1 MYHSSRFSKPACPK
15 STFMPWKWL
24 QSRETGSPI
33 QTGETSKIT
42 KTFYSSVK
50 AVNSWDPNRNTD
62 HCHHGGIFNFDFSA
76 DGSVLVA
83 ACERQSILMFDP
95 FNGKLVG
102 HKDNAHQDCVN
113 CVRFLDTRTFATCS
127 DDSTVALWDVRNLQ
141 QRIRT
146 LEGHSNW
153 VKNIDY
159 ASSLGLLVTSG
170 FDGSVYTWDINNYS
184 TETTTRKKVFYSN
197 SLMRSKLTPDNSKL
211 IITTAG
217 GFLVIIHDLDLA
229 KLSDDLSGF
238 EPNIYRL
245 MQLNPTSSGLALM
258 YNKVFERKRNRVEII
273 SDFPAENQAE
283 VIASLQVHPQGWCV
297 VSRNT
302 SADEESEWTCIHN
315 VQEVSEADAPPSPSQ
330 ASNQES
336 DDISDMSEAASKAS
350 DAQPGSSSNS
360 VGDHYLS
367 GWNIL
372 SRSLLSSSIRRFGQV
387 VYRDDM
393 DDDEGQDFD
402 RFPSLNFPFED
413 RLQLGNR
420 VDNSGESPLSESGSL
435 SHDEEEEISLRR
447 NCLIRGG
454 NSVDPTASEDDQY
467 ASRQIDNGRR
477 RFVLNT
483 GRNRMAGG
491 ASNRHNRTFSNK
503 VHKNKPRL
511 LHYVEE
517 PNVGKG
523 FLKELCFSTDGRIVV
538 SPFGN
543 GVRLL
548 AFDPCCQELCDCV
561 PTRPIKMF
569 EVGSNISH
577 SNVVVTTKFSPVH
590 FMYVSGCL
598 GGKVVFH
605 QPVL

>member
-1 MYHSSRFSKPACPK
+1 MYHSSRFSKPACPT
-15 STFMPWKWL
+15 STFMAWKWL

-33 QTGETSKIT
+33 QVGETSKIT
-42 KTFYSSVK
+42 KTFYSSMK

-76 DGSVLVA
+76 DGSMLVA
-83 ACERQSILMFDP
+83 ACERQSILVFDP
-95 FNGKLVG
+95 FNGKFVA
-102 HKDNAHQDCVN
+102 HKNNAHQDCVN

-141 QRIRT
+141 QRIQT

-170 FDGSVYTWDINNYS
+170 FDGSIYTWDINNYS
-184 TETTTRKKVFYSN
+184 TETTARKKVFYSN

-238 EPNIYRL
+238 EPNIYRM
-245 MQLNPTSSGLALM
+245 MQLNPEGSGLAIM
-258 YNKVFERKRNRVEII
+258 YNKVFERRRNRVEII
-273 SDFPAENQAE
+273 SDFPAENQAK

-315 VQEVSEADAPPSPSQ
+315 VQEFNEADVPSSP
-330 ASNQES
+330 ASNPDS
-336 DDISDMSEAASKAS
+336 DISESTSKDA

-360 VGDHYLS
+360 TGDHYLS

-387 VYRDDM
+387 VYTDDL
-393 DDDEGQDFD
+393 DDDEGDDFD
-402 RFPSLNFPFED
+402 QFPSLSFPFED
-413 RLQLGNR
+413 RLQLGNGIDDSR
-420 VDNSGESPLSESGSL
+420 RSPLSESL
-435 SHDEEEEISLRR
+435 SHDEEDDISLRQ
-447 NCLIRGG
+447 NCLIRGS
-454 NSVDPTASEDDQY
+454 NSVDATATEDDQY
-467 ASRQIDNGRR
+467 TSRQFDSRR
-477 RFVLNT
+477 GRFVLNT
-483 GRNRMAGG
+483 GQNRIPGA
-491 ASNRHNRTFSNK
+491 ASNRDNRTFSNK

-548 AFDPCCQELCDCV
+548 AFDPSCQELCDCV
-561 PTRPIKMF
+561 PTRPIKMY

-577 SNVVVTTKFSPVH
+577 SNVVVTTKFSPVN